1 MERIFNFSIKRLA
14 EVLRWEVACNG
25 RMYVRAALALS
36 VAVFIMFMFASG
48 NVDGRFVV
56 LTDDGGMDRKAGFA
70 ANVFQL
76 AVMAGA
82 FWGSFTLRNR
92 QRRMAFLML
101 PATRFEKFAA
111 WLIEIT
117 VGMML
122 IALAAIVIA
131 DALHLVCSLAIG
143 SNGGLRSVT
152 AAFMEAQFGRVPAF
166 TVATAK
172 GSFSFTISSIYMA
185 TMSVWLQSL
194 FMAGFTLRSR
204 LRLLFIALVAFGGV
218 VLGSVLFTMQFAGP
232 ARDTSASFAIAVFS
246 ALIVIN
252 YLITYRWFGRLQL
265 AEQKHG
271 KK

>member
-1 MERIFNFSIKRLA
+1 MAGGFSSKRLA
-14 EVLRWEVACNG
+14 LVLRRDVEYHWQAWLK
-25 RMYVRAALALS
+25 YAA
-36 VAVFIMFMFASG
+36 
-48 NVDGRFVV
+48 
-56 LTDDGGMDRKAGFA
+56 
-70 ANVFQL
+70 
-76 AVMAGA
+76 MAGMA
-82 FWGSFTLRNR
+82 WFTFLVAAYGHNSHGFVNMTSDSAMRWKGYFLRVFLATAMVMGASLGGLNTWR
-92 QRRMAFLML
+92 TDRRTALLML

-131 DALHLVCSLAIG
+131 DALHFVCSLAIG
-143 SNGGLRSVT
+143 TNGGLRSVA

-172 GSFSFTISSIYMA
+172 GSFSFTISSVYMA

-232 ARDTSASFAIAVFS
+232 ARDTSASIAIAVFS

-271 KK
+271 MK